1 MGSSSLTG
9 PAWGRSVDRGAKL
22 LPHATR
28 EHNRALV
35 LQTLVTHEVASRA
48 DIARETDLTRVTVS
62 DLIADLLGEGIV
74 EELGLRSAGR
84 PGKPAT
90 MLRVNPA
97 ARHIVGIDLSNVGSF
112 RAAVFNLASEKIW
125 EHTLQT
131 ADLTGE
137 AAAQAVI
144 DLAKVAVEQT
154 DAPLLGLAVASPG
167 VIDLGGTIL
176 MAPNFGWEN
185 LPLGQRLREELGIP
199 VHVANDANAQVM
211 AAASLAAEGDDLM
224 LVTIGFGVG
233 AGILLDGMPRI
244 GPHYAAGEIGHLVVG
259 TDGGPRCACGKDG
272 CLEAWVSEPNL
283 RRSLGEATSAAGR
296 EEVLAEAGRRL
307 GIVIAPVV
315 GALNLT
321 QVILSGPGDLL
332 EGVFLRAADAAIRSR
347 LLEASVEPF
356 TIYAMPDAA
365 DAALRGAA
373 AIVLAAELGIV

>member
-1 MGSSSLTG
+1 M
-9 PAWGRSVDRGAKL
+9 
-22 LPHATR
+22 
-28 EHNRALV
+28 V

-283 RRSLGEATSAAGR
+283 RRSLGEATSEAGR

-307 GIVIAPVV
+307 GIVIAPVI